1 MPRRDLLALLPAGLL
16 PGLSWGAAL
25 LSGGDGR
32 AQGLALGVGTGLG
45 VGVLLLYHAASSR
58 RIGRIQTITRRLL
71 RQSGEVQPPDD
82 PRASIDDEVST
93 GSLAQQLLALSQRI
107 DTQVK
112 DSAKK
117 SRNLEALID
126 GLEEP
131 VLAFGAQDAVIFCNR
146 PAEAMMGVGPG
157 CLAGRTVRELFTRAE
172 IVSLHA
178 QGKAGSVAR
187 AQVPIVSPAGIR
199 TYQVSAAPLPPAW
212 GEGRFGALLVLRD
225 ITELAQAVQ
234 MRTDFVANASH
245 ELRTPVSAIK
255 IAADTLL
262 DGAKDDPAMTERLL
276 GMVSAHASRL
286 EEMVRD
292 LMDLSRLEST
302 DMPMRPGELDL
313 DELRAALASTF
324 EPALRQ
330 RRLQLTF
337 AFDEHL
343 AGASTDPR
351 LVLLILRNL
360 VDNATKYAHEQ
371 TTIRV
376 VARLLDQ
383 PAAVGGTD
391 GVDVQRLARFE
402 VIDRG
407 IGIPLSQQERVFER
421 FFQAD
426 PARTGSTSGR
436 GTGLGLAIVKHAA
449 RALGGRV
456 GIDSIWGQG
465 TTVWMEAPVQ
475 LPPAHT
481 SALPPDHTPPASAP
495 AAQSATDAHIG
506 PNGNGPG
513 VR

>member
-16 PGLSWGAAL
+16 PGLSWGAAS

-32 AQGLALGVGTGLG
+32 AQGLALGIGTGLG
-45 VGVLLLYHAASSR
+45 VGVLLLYHAASAR
-58 RIGRIQTITRRLL
+58 RIAKIHAITRRLL
-71 RQSGEVQPPDD
+71 SQSSERQAPDD
-82 PRASIDDEVST
+82 PRASIDDEASA
-93 GSLAQQLLALSQRI
+93 GSLAQQLLAVEQRI
-107 DTQVK
+107 ETQVK

-157 CLAGRTVRELFTRAE
+157 RLVGLTVRELFTRAE

-178 QGKAGSVAR
+178 QGKAGTVAR
-187 AQVPIVSPAGIR
+187 AQVPIVSPAGMR

-262 DGAKDDPAMTERLL
+262 DGAKDDPAMTDRLL

-286 EEMVRD
+286 DEMVRD

-330 RRLQLTF
+330 RRLQI
-337 AFDEHL
+337 AFELDPRL
-343 AGASTDPR
+343 DWATTDPR
-351 LVLLILRNL
+351 LIQLVLRNL
-360 VDNATKYAHEQ
+360 VDNATKYAREQ

-376 VARLLDQ
+376 LARLLDAAT
-383 PAAVGGTD
+383 PAPGTGTTD
-391 GVDVQRLARFE
+391 GPRTARFE

-465 TTVWMEAPVQ
+465 TTVWMEAPVS
-475 LPPAHT
+475 LA
-481 SALPPDHTPPASAP
+481 AP
-495 AAQSATDAHIG
+495 ARAGDLPAADAIAPATRAASEAG
-506 PNGNGPG
+506 PTEGS
-513 VR
+513 R